1 MRRHQKIAI
10 NVLPLLIVGCICV
23 GCRTPEWCA
32 YRSLRCVPST
42 ADASGRNYWDNCSAG
57 QMPVASPNA
66 IDSQKTKEAIQGQES
81 KRGAH
86 ATQSTDAIIAAVPIQ
101 LAAFSQS
108 AVVNDKSKQQDPLR
122 LPAEFPGAETPP
134 ISLPR
139 FNADGTKIDAKTQ
152 LENILKLCPDLP
164 PLPYE
169 ADALPDDSRAVMG
182 LEEFHRI
189 ARENHPGLRAAAA
202 SVEVAHG
209 AIIQAG
215 LPPNPSFGYEADTVR
230 TANTPGYKGVYLQQT
245 FITAQKLGLAAE
257 AATVDYANAVVS
269 QQKTWITVQASV
281 RRAYFQLLA
290 ARRRAVLA
298 RVQCEYSERA
308 YEAQIKLVI
317 AGESAPYEPLQLRVL
332 TTQARASLIRAQQD
346 AIAAWRT
353 LAANVAVPAL
363 EPTNIEG
370 RIDCPAPDIS
380 YESAVTRMTAVHT
393 DLRIAENLIS
403 KNRTLVTLADRTPI
417 PDLNVGFV
425 LQQDYTFKPGGSTY
439 NLTLG
444 GAVPVWNQNQGN
456 RISARAELVRSAQ
469 LVTDT
474 ENQLIAKLAATYS
487 VYKSNRQ
494 LASSFR
500 TDALSDQ
507 VRAYRGIYQRYLTD
521 SSGISFNDVIVA
533 QQTVSSVLNQYLDI
547 LQAQW
552 QSTVDLGE
560 LLQVDDVFQMG
571 DSVPVAEIP
580 NF

>member
-57 QMPVASPNA
+57 QMPVASPNE

-81 KRGAH
+81 KYGAH
-86 ATQSTDAIIAAVPIQ
+86 ATQSTDAIIAAAPIR

-139 FNADGTKIDAKTQ
+139 LKADGTKLDTKTQ
-152 LENILKLCPDLP
+152 QENILKLFPDLP

-169 ADALPDDSRAVMG
+169 ADALPDDSRAAMG

-215 LPPNPSFGYEADTVR
+215 LPPNPNFGYEADTVR

-353 LAANVAVPAL
+353 LAATVAVPAL

-380 YESAVTRMTAVHT
+380 YESAVKRLTAVHT

-425 LQQDYTFKPGGSTY
+425 LQQDYTFKPGGNTY
-439 NLTLG
+439 NLSVG

-474 ENQLIAKLAATYS
+474 ENQLIAKLAATYGI
-487 VYKSNRQ
+487 YKSNRQ
-494 LASSFR
+494 MASSFR
-500 TDALSDQ
+500 SDALSDQ

-521 SSGISFNDVIVA
+521 PSGISFNDVIVA
-533 QQTVSSVLNQYLDI
+533 QQTVSGVLNQYLDI

-571 DSVPVAEIP
+571 DAVPVAEIP